1 MVGFHSLKPRF
12 FAAWYAGGIRNP
24 KWSLSQTRKR
34 QRPDNTRIRCFI
46 YILNMQLLPLFD
58 PNGRTVRSILE
69 KLNERNR
76 PSVQVHMLCNFSG
89 YTGMTHYISIF
100 NQIPCNRLTGHSTPG
115 ATCPIRAAGA
125 LGKPQNT
132 RPEAGTPQRKV
143 RTICIENTEKSVI
156 FFWNFP
162 WQVT

>member
-1 MVGFHSLKPRF
+1 MIRTNNSNRFPAGSTVLPAFSVCRHCSAQISQLPFIHSMTIQNRTGEP
-12 FAAWYAGGIRNP
+12 
-24 KWSLSQTRKR
+24 SL
-34 QRPDNTRIRCFI
+34 
-46 YILNMQLLPLFD
+46 
-58 PNGRTVRSILE
+58 RSILE
-69 KLNERNR
+69 KLDERNR

-115 ATCPIRAAGA
+115 ATCPIQAAGT

-143 RTICIENTEKSVI
+143 RTICIESTEKSVI
-156 FFWNFP
+156 IFWNFP
-162 WQVT
+162 